1 MRPISYFLHSCD
13 QSLEVVQRISL
24 QSEQANNKKEK
35 YCMSATQKPNR
46 KQQILECL
54 AMMLQSN
61 AGERI
66 TTAKLAA
73 EVGVSEAALYRHFP
87 SKARMYEGLIEFIE
101 ESIFSRVNL
110 ILTDHKEALI
120 RCHHILHVMLV
131 FAERNPGMCRI
142 LSGDALMGENERLRA
157 RVNQFFEKLES
168 QFKQVLR
175 ERKLREGKG
184 FEVSEQAIANLLV
197 SFAEGKIS
205 GYVRSEFAKK
215 PSEDFN
221 DQWLFLMA
229 SK

>member
-1 MRPISYFLHSCD
+1 MP
-13 QSLEVVQRISL
+13 
-24 QSEQANNKKEK
+24 
-35 YCMSATQKPNR
+35 ATQKTNR

-54 AMMLQSN
+54 AHMLQTS
-61 AGERI
+61 AGQRI

-87 SKARMYEGLIEFIE
+87 SKARMFEGLIEFIE

-110 ILTDHKEALI
+110 ILTDHKEALV
-120 RCHHILHVMLV
+120 RCHHILHVLII

-142 LSGDALMGENERLRA
+142 LAGDALMGENERLRA

-184 FEVSEQAIANLLV
+184 FTISEQALANILMA
-197 SFAEGKIS
+197 FAEGKINQ
-205 GYVRSEFAKK
+205 YVRSDFAKK
-215 PSEDFN
+215 PSNDFN
-221 DQWLFLMA
+221 EQWQFLMA
-229 SK
+229 DK